1 MRGTVKEA
9 LNAMLDAKA
18 DRLCGAG
25 RYERSEARKDKG
37 AAIGAG
43 VGAVVG
49 AIKKDCRSDRR
60 VATGC
65 GDRRG
70 NSRSMPIRA
79 LAKNLPET
87 VSSDSSNHDVIRLII
102 PTLKN
107 RAATSS

>member
-1 MRGTVKEA
+1 MR
-9 LNAMLDAKA
+9 
-18 DRLCGAG
+18 RPG

-43 VGAVVG
+43 AGAVVG

-65 GDRRG
+65 GHRRR
-70 NSRSMPIRA
+70 NSRSMPVRA
-79 LAKNLPET
+79 LTDNYPKT
-87 VSSDSSNHDVIRLII
+87 VSSDSSGHDANRTII
-102 PTLKN
+102 PTRPN